1 MNPVHRRSLKA
12 DFCRHNFLFTRTL
25 LILLGTI
32 SIFCLASCA
41 EKDDVTLIRNLIKEG
56 AALAEE
62 QDISAMM
69 ELTTEDFL
77 AQPGN
82 RNRREVRKF
91 IWLVFRKYGKFRILY
106 PEPAI
111 ELAADNQSA
120 AATVHFLIAKKEQT
134 IPKLEKLYKD
144 PQRWLE
150 EVSENADLYR
160 LNLKLRQ
167 KNGDWLVSIT
177 AVEPFRGFGF
187 SQ

>member
-1 MNPVHRRSLKA
+1 MLE
-12 DFCRHNFLFTRTL
+12 
-25 LILLGTI
+25 
-32 SIFCLASCA
+32 LA
-41 EKDDVTLIRNLIKEG
+41 
-56 AALAEE
+56 
-62 QDISAMM
+62 
-69 ELTTEDFL
+69 TEDFM

-82 RNRREVRKF
+82 IDRREVKKF

-150 EVSENADLYR
+150 EVRENADLYR
-160 LNLKLRQ
+160 LNLKLLQ
-167 KNGDWLVSIT
+167 KNGDWLVRIT
-177 AVEPFRGFGF
+177 EVEPFRGFGL
-187 SQ
+187 SE